1 MLINSQNANR
11 TTPPAATGFTLIE
24 LLIVVSMMG
33 ILAAIAAPSWLTF
46 INRQRLNSAQ
56 GQVYRAMQEAKS
68 NAILQKVT
76 WQASFRQGLVG
87 GKQVVQWSIHPASI
101 TPVPARWRNL
111 DANLRLDDETTL
123 PQSGGVRRV
132 RFNHYGCPVYQ
143 INDECGQTSI
153 LSQGRLTL
161 SYQQGG
167 KAKRCVIVSTLLGA
181 LRTGKENP
189 KKQDG
194 KYCY

>member
-1 MLINSQNANR
+1 
-11 TTPPAATGFTLIE
+11 
-24 LLIVVSMMG
+24 
-33 ILAAIAAPSWLTF
+33 
-46 INRQRLNSAQ
+46 
-56 GQVYRAMQEAKS
+56 
-68 NAILQKVT
+68 
-76 WQASFRQGLVG
+76 VG

-101 TPVPARWRNL
+101 TPVPASWRNL